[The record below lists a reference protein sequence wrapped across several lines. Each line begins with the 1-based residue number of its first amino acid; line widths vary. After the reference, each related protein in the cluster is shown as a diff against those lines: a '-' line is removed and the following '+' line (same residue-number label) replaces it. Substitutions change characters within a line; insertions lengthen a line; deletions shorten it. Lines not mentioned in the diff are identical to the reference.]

1 MKVRLLVV
9 FTCFLALSI
18 PSFSQVFQNELGTAI
33 SSTSI
38 FSSLGPTA
46 LTIEKKVQ
54 EVNLIL
60 SVTDEKGHF
69 VQGLSAADLTIL
81 DNDRKQTALT
91 FFQSQTEL
99 PLHVA
104 LVLDVSASIE
114 ERFEAEQHT
123 IQTFLKQVTGSK
135 DSVMLFA
142 FNQNVQLA
150 APLTNN
156 WRAISRRVKKLK
168 PSGETA
174 VYDAV
179 TAASQWLGRD
189 HEPARRIIILISDGE
204 ENSSKATLESTV
216 AEVLKSETTI
226 YPVNMISHYAESTD
240 YGKQGR
246 AVLQHLADATG
257 GTYLR
262 AGADGDVGAAFA
274 KIKRELRS
282 QYAVAYKPSNLAEQ
296 FFHRLKV
303 IAVRNLRVRCR
314 VGYYVR

>member
-1 MKVRLLVV
+1 MKVRLLGI
-9 FTCFLALSI
+9 LACLLVSSF
-18 PSFSQVFQNELGTAI
+18 PSFTQAFQNELGTAVAPKN
-33 SSTSI
+33 I

-46 LTIEKKVQ
+46 LTIEKEVQ

-114 ERFEAEQHT
+114 ERFEAEQRT
-123 IQTFLKQVTGSK
+123 IEAFLKQVAGPK

-142 FNQNVQLA
+142 FNQNVQLTV
-150 APLTNN
+150 PLVNN
-156 WRAISRRVKKLK
+156 WKTISRRVKKLK

-174 VYDAV
+174 LYDAV
-179 TAASQWLGRD
+179 TTASQWLGRD

-204 ENSSKATLESTV
+204 ENSSKTTMESTIG
-216 AEVLKSETTI
+216 EVLKSETTI
-226 YPVNMISHYAESTD
+226 YPVNMISHYAEATD

-246 AVLQHLADATG
+246 AVLQQLSDATG

-262 AGADGDVGAAFA
+262 ASADGDVGAAFT

-303 IAVRNLRVRCR
+303 IAVHNLRVRCR